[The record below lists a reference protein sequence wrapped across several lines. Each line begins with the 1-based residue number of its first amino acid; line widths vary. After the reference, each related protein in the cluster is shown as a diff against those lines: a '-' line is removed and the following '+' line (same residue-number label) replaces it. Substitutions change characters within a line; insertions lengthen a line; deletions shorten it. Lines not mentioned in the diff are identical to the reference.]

1 MLSNRIDDSLA
12 GSPTSHD
19 DGRKCSS
26 FRFLESCLVARYG
39 NVDVF
44 GEAVSETVCFRERS
58 AALEYGHFF
67 FLAFKKHF
75 QRSAYPIIFSR

>member
-26 FRFLESCLVARYG
+26 FRFLESCLVARYS

-44 GEAVSETVCFRERS
+44 GEAVS
-58 AALEYGHFF
+58 
-67 FLAFKKHF
+67 
-75 QRSAYPIIFSR
+75 